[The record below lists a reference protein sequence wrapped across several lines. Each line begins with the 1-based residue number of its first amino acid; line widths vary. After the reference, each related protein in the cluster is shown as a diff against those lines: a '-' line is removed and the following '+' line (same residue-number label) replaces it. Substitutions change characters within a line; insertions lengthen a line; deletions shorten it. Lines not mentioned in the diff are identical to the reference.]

1 MPLEMEQMLEMLGQR
16 GALPPDPAEE
26 DQGHQDAG
34 RRPTRRV
41 TARRR
46 NVVQDAAGEHRV
58 VRETDEERR
67 IRDWANSV
75 PA

>member
-1 MPLEMEQMLEMLGQR
+1 LEMEQMLEMLGQR

-26 DQGHQDAG
+26 DQGHQYAG

-46 NVVQDAAGEHRV
+46 NVVQDAASGHRV